1 MDSVATKKR
10 PASEEASGVSKKPM
24 TKADTSLTQPE
35 KDHTDIYYLSSVEN
49 KENMPQAC
57 IDKMVDEAPTLRLYP
72 EENIAANMAGF
83 SLFRE
88 IRQLRQEIADARAE
102 SADARA
108 ETAKVA
114 AQQAESNDL
123 LQDFRVSHLDVR
135 QRTYSTWV
143 RDALGKNTPSRTAAI
158 QSLNKDVVHAG
169 DIRFDAML
177 VTERFTKSSTERQHF
192 SALYGL
198 TAEDVNALEHKK
210 CRGSLRA
217 LNRAASILF
226 DKSKKSLETG
236 MEEERKKLVDLL
248 LKGEYEE
255 AEKLSGTVLC
265 GK

>member
-1 MDSVATKKR
+1 M
-10 PASEEASGVSKKPM
+10 
-24 TKADTSLTQPE
+24 L
-35 KDHTDIYYLSSVEN
+35 
-49 KENMPQAC
+49 QAC

-83 SLFRE
+83 RLFRE
-88 IRQLRQEIADARAE
+88 IRQLREE
-102 SADARA
+102 VA
-108 ETAKVA
+108 ET
-114 AQQAESNDL
+114 SDL
-123 LQDFRVSHLDVR
+123 LQVFRKSHLDVR

-158 QSLNKDVVHAG
+158 RSLNKDIVHAG
-169 DIRFDAML
+169 DIRLDAML
-177 VTERFTKSSTERQHF
+177 VNERFAKSSTERQHF

-198 TAEDVNALEHKK
+198 TAEDVNALDHKK
-210 CRGSLRA
+210 CRGSLEA

-226 DKSKKSLETG
+226 DTSKKSLETG

-265 GK
+265 GT